1 MPILS
6 FSAGRERAAYLC
18 KRIIWYGA
26 LIAACLLTHIPAA
39 HAHDEDVP
47 PSPEVTGLGVVA
59 FVLILT
65 WIIAMCRHAPQM
77 ARNAKRQNTAC
88 RKPSILRWLLRIF
101 GWHWPARPPRDARC
115 AALLSATTI
124 HGTKKIIK
132 KKIINET
139 TNRGDA
145 RLGIVLTW
153 EICLLWG

>member
-59 FVLILT
+59 
-65 WIIAMCRHAPQM
+65 RHAVRRERDG
-77 ARNAKRQNTAC
+77 AELGVVGERGR
-88 RKPSILRWLLRIF
+88 RRLRPYSYLDHR
-101 GWHWPARPPRDARC
+101 HVPAR
-115 AALLSATTI
+115 SAD
-124 HGTKKIIK
+124 G
-132 KKIINET
+132 
-139 TNRGDA
+139 A
-145 RLGIVLTW
+145 
-153 EICLLWG
+153 